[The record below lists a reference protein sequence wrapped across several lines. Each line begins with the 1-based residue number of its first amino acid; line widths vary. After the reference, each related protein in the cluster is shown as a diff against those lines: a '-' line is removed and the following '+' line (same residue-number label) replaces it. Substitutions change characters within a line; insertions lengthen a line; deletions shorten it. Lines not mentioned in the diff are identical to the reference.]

1 MSTYL
6 YQGFWAIDESTDE
19 CREGEFNW
27 FAETGSEMPTWQG
40 FAKMAVAPG
49 LKTGRGL
56 ERSLDPRYGDP
67 IPVAP
72 GLKTGR
78 GLELAPHLLLV
89 GKLL

>member
-1 MSTYL
+1 
-6 YQGFWAIDESTDE
+6 
-19 CREGEFNW
+19 
-27 FAETGSEMPTWQG
+27 
-40 FAKMAVAPG
+40 MAVAPG